1 MPTNAFLADD
11 RQVDVRGALAAFEL
25 VQLRTNPVFGNEA
38 VVVEVWVNPQ
48 GYVPRFAGTLED
60 VSCTVSLGNFG
71 APINVLVPSQDQM
84 GGIGSTSGQQLFA
97 DGAGTLDV
105 PG

>member
-1 MPTNAFLADD
+1 M
-11 RQVDVRGALAAFEL
+11 
-25 VQLRTNPVFGNEA
+25 QLRTNPVFGNEA

-84 GGIGSTSGQQLFA
+84 GGIGSTSGQ
-97 DGAGTLDV
+97 
-105 PG
+105 